1 MYNRYD
7 EGLYDGKRQGLYEG
21 QRQGFEAGYEAAK
34 DEWYRKGQDSGY
46 EHAWGEANET
56 IYEKNVQ
63 LHELSAYA
71 QQLADQISHQNQ
83 QLSELYALNNLL
95 EEQAKRL
102 TATQERQAD
111 SSRLQTEENR
121 RLQVNAQQ
129 MSKVNESVLQELRSV
144 KAVVAEVTAQ
154 KNAAEELCNVLVR
167 QFNHGMLV
175 ASAACAALQDHREA
189 AALGRHIEIRSWFSR
204 RYYERIDYA
213 MANKVIHIMP
223 QNDPELWKWAPNLS
237 SALLG
242 ELDRHSMI
250 YVSGRL
256 DGPLPDLIVP
266 RVRDGEASAPKLV

>member
-7 EGLYDGKRQGLYEG
+7 EGLYDGKRQGF
-21 QRQGFEAGYEAAK
+21 QAGYEAAK

-46 EHAWGEANET
+46 EYAWGEANET
-56 IYEKNVQ
+56 IYEKNVH
-63 LHELSAYA
+63 LHELSACA
-71 QQLADQISHQNQ
+71 QQLADQITDQKQ

-102 TATQERQAD
+102 TATQVRQED

-121 RLQVNAQQ
+121 RLQVHAQQ

-144 KAVVAEVTAQ
+144 KAVVAGVTA
-154 KNAAEELCNVLVR
+154 KKDAAEELCNVLVR

-175 ASAACAALQDHREA
+175 ASAACATLQDHREA

-213 MANKVIHIMP
+213 MANKVIHTMP
-223 QNDPELWKWAPNLS
+223 QDDPELWKWAPNLS
-237 SALLG
+237 SALLE
-242 ELDRHSMI
+242 ELDRLSMI
-250 YVSGRL
+250 YVSGEL
-256 DGPLPDLIVP
+256 GGPLPDLIVS
-266 RVRDGEASAPKLV
+266 RVRDGEAFAAELV